1 MQTMTQY
8 QVPVATPV
16 LASSP
21 LIWYFLGHGCPQEIP
36 ASGAPA
42 IQPTAPPQALLG
54 KVKNVFPCYARRE
67 SAVSVRPLR
76 SLPRTAPRRAK
87 AALMEQRFVP
97 ALGRLRKLLEE
108 ASIAL
113 QIPINFALIGDLAVS
128 TWGAVRAT
136 QDVDLLANSNPS
148 PIGDPRVRDGLGK
161 FLQKRRC
168 AVDWRVG
175 DADDPIPLL
184 LRTELPKSIG
194 RLGTDILW
202 AHKRWHQEA
211 LQRRLEIK
219 SGRLRVY
226 VLHPED
232 LILLKLDAGGPQD
245 LLDVRALLAIKPAE
259 LDIERLKRSAAGVRL
274 QKLLASCLSDTPKRN
289 HSR

>member
-1 MQTMTQY
+1 
-8 QVPVATPV
+8 
-16 LASSP
+16 
-21 LIWYFLGHGCPQEIP
+21 
-36 ASGAPA
+36 
-42 IQPTAPPQALLG
+42 
-54 KVKNVFPCYARRE
+54 
-67 SAVSVRPLR
+67 
-76 SLPRTAPRRAK
+76 
-87 AALMEQRFVP
+87 MEQRFVP

-113 QIPINFALIGDLAVS
+113 QIPINFALIGGLAVS

-148 PIGDPRVRDGLGK
+148 PIGDPHVRDDLGK
-161 FLQKRRC
+161 FLQKRHC
-168 AVDWRVG
+168 TADWRVG

-184 LRTELPKSIG
+184 LRIELPKSIG

-219 SGRLRVY
+219 SGRLRMY

-245 LLDVRALLAIKPAE
+245 ILDVRALLAAKPTE

-274 QKLLASCLSDTPKRN
+274 QKLLDSCLSDTPKRN
-289 HSR
+289 HSP